1 MIYLFGGQG
10 SQLSGMG
17 EDLLTY
23 PEAKAV
29 YELAF
34 SMQPELEE
42 IFELTAE
49 ELSKTKFSQPAIA
62 LHQLAL
68 VRILEERGL
77 KPAAVMGLSI
87 GEFAALYAAG
97 YLSLEDTIRVVLARA
112 GLMSELLETRDE
124 DGMLAVLG
132 PKRDEVEA
140 VLEQHP
146 AVSLANINSQTQHVL
161 SGALRDLR
169 EVEADFT
176 KARLVYLDVEGAFHS
191 QVFDPCI
198 EPFHKVL
205 ESVAWQGPTCFMPL
219 NRTGEVAQDIV
230 QEMAEQLA
238 RPLEVDACF
247 DALLERDGDG
257 ETEEVFVEF
266 AAKPVL
272 TPLLKRK
279 NRRLDVG
286 HIGTAVDLATWLAER
301 S

>member
-10 SQLSGMG
+10 SQQPGMG
-17 EDLLTY
+17 QDLLAY
-23 PEAKAV
+23 PEAKEV
-29 YELAF
+29 YDLAIAKN
-34 SMQPELEE
+34 PELQEL
-42 IFELTAE
+42 FELEAD
-49 ELSKTKFSQPAIA
+49 ELGKTKFSQPAIA

-77 KPAAVMGLSI
+77 KPDAVMGLSI

-97 YLSLEDTIRVVLARA
+97 YLSLEDTVQVVLERAR
-112 GLMSELLETRDE
+112 LMSELLATRDE
-124 DGMLAVLG
+124 DGMVAVLG

-140 VLEQHP
+140 ILENHP
-146 AVSLANINSQTQHVL
+146 NVSLANVNSLTQHVL
-161 SGALRDLR
+161 SGALEDLR
-169 EVEADFT
+169 ELEADFP

-198 EPFHKVL
+198 EPFRTVL
-205 ESVAWQGPTCFMPL
+205 EAVEWHEPQCFMPL
-219 NRTGEVAQDIV
+219 NRTGEEAKDIV

-247 DALLERDGDG
+247 DALMEG
-257 ETEEVFVEF
+257 EGFVEF

-279 NRRLDVG
+279 NRRLELA
-286 HIGTAVDLATWLAER
+286 HIGTAEDLDAWLEER
-301 S
+301 